1 MSDSAPDLEEAL
13 EAQQTLLETSLPLA
27 FETYDDAVS
36 RNVDDPVVLVL
47 DCEDEIGGE
56 IARSWLGDEAV
67 DDAISHQAASDPAG
81 DATTVFAYAFSLE
94 ECRREVPPVFPYL
107 APALEAPPAPGGF
120 WAIAVTSGG
129 ASLLTVPLDARP

>member
-27 FETYDDAVS
+27 FETYDEAIS
-36 RNVDDPVVLVL
+36 RNVKDPVVLVL

-56 IARSWLGDEAV
+56 IARGWLGDEAV
-67 DDAISHQAASDPAG
+67 DDAISYQAASDPAG

>member
-1 MSDSAPDLEEAL
+1 MNDGDLPLEEAL
-13 EAQQTLLETSLPLA
+13 EAQQLLLETSLPLA

-36 RNVDDPVVLVL
+36 RNVDHPVVLVL

-67 DDAISHQAASDPAG
+67 DDAISYQAASDPAG

>member
-1 MSDSAPDLEEAL
+1 MNDGDLPLEEAL
-13 EAQQTLLETSLPLA
+13 EAQQLLLETSLPLA
-27 FETYDDAVS
+27 FETYDEAVS
-36 RNVDDPVVLVL
+36 RKVKDPVVLVL

-56 IARSWLGDEAV
+56 IARSWLGDAAV
-67 DDAISHQAASDPAG
+67 DDAISYQAASDPAG

-94 ECRREVPPVFPYL
+94 ECRREIPPVFPYL

>member
-1 MSDSAPDLEEAL
+1 MSDSAPNLEDAL

-27 FETYDDAVS
+27 FETYDEAVG
-36 RNVDDPVVLVL
+36 RKVRDPVVLVL

-67 DDAISHQAASDPAG
+67 DDAISDQAATDPTG

-94 ECRREVPPVFPYL
+94 ECRREVPSVFPYL

>member
-1 MSDSAPDLEEAL
+1 MSDSPDLEEAL

-36 RNVDDPVVLVL
+36 RNVKDPVVLVL

-67 DDAISHQAASDPAG
+67 DDAISDQAASDLAG
-81 DATTVFAYAFSLE
+81 DTTTVFAYAFSLE

-107 APALEAPPAPGGF
+107 APALEAPAASGGY

-129 ASLLTVPLDARP
+129 ASLLTVPFEARP

>member
-1 MSDSAPDLEEAL
+1 MPDSSPELEEAL

-36 RNVDDPVVLVL
+36 RKVKDPVVLVL

-56 IARSWLGDEAV
+56 IARGWLGDEAV
-67 DDAISHQAASDPAG
+67 DDAISYQAASDPGG

-94 ECRREVPPVFPYL
+94 ECHREVPPVFPYL
-107 APALEAPPAPGGF
+107 APALKAPPAPGSF